1 MIVIIGEKWST
12 QPRRSLSTVLLL
24 LLLNENTARAL
35 FSGDRIH
42 LRKDLWI
49 SLEEKRSRGHLP
61 RTRTLSIWRVERE
74 IFQRPAWI
82 KLHNKV
88 KSRNYQNINGQLVS
102 PRLSMLTDFRRPLFP
117 LLFFND
123 YLLSVFSRTRE
134 EIREQRRSWTRSKY
148 TGGIV
153 SISYSKKRSNFNR
166 YLYIYHISVQML
178 DARRLTRPSP
188 PKIPSDNCYNFTVL
202 LSYSTETQK
211 HAQLHI
217 DYMYT

>member
-1 MIVIIGEKWST
+1 MKTRRVRFFRVIEFT
-12 QPRRSLSTVLLL
+12 FERTFEFLSKR
-24 LLLNENTARAL
+24 NEVEAIFLALAL
-35 FSGDRIH
+35 F
-42 LRKDLWI
+42 
-49 SLEEKRSRGHLP
+49 P
-61 RTRTLSIWRVERE
+61 RVERE

-148 TGGIV
+148 MGGIV